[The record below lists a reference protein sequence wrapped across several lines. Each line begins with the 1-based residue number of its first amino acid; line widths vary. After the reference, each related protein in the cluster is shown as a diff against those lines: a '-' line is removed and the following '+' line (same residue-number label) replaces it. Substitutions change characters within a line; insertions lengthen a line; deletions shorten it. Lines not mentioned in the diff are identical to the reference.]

1 MLCAKKL
8 LKLIHF
14 FSCFSVPPLAVT
26 ITGDRK
32 RAFSA
37 GKESTLECRCQGSR
51 PIPVFRWFIDNREL
65 EVASA
70 STSDSEADNNGQGE
84 WTSSVIKFVAKPEDN
99 GKYIVCK
106 ATNEYFPD
114 LVKED
119 GYIINV
125 HCKFDNKLTRS
136 KRNFQFSTG
145 KTVRNHDSLHA
156 NRSCLLAR
164 SFRIEENPFDF
175 L

>member
-1 MLCAKKL
+1 M
-8 LKLIHF
+8 
-14 FSCFSVPPLAVT
+14 S

-32 RAFSA
+32 RALSA

-51 PIPVFRWFIDNREL
+51 PRPLFRWFIDNREL
-65 EVASA
+65 EVASE
-70 STSDSEADNNGQGE
+70 SSENSDNGEE

-125 HCKFDNKLTRS
+125 HCKFDNKLTR
-136 KRNFQFSTG
+136 RNLFSFPEKLSEIMTVCMLTDHVRG
-145 KTVRNHDSLHA
+145 KKSIG
-156 NRSCLLAR
+156 
-164 SFRIEENPFDF
+164 FF

>member
-1 MLCAKKL
+1 M
-8 LKLIHF
+8 KLIHF

-125 HCKFDNKLTRS
+125 HCKFDNKLTRTEA
-136 KRNFQFSTG
+136 NGIFSFPE
-145 KTVRNHDSLHA
+145 KLSEIMTVCMLTNHVCRA
-156 NRSCLLAR
+156 K
-164 SFRIEENPFDF
+164 E
-175 L
+175 